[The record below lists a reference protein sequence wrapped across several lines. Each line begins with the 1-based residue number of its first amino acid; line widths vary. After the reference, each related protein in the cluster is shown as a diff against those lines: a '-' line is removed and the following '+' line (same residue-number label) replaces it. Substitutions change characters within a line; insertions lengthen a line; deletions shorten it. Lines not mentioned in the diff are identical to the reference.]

1 MKITILSVLIFLS
14 TKAFSQS
21 TIELT
26 CHKPLASEK
35 GAEILAEVDYSNVAK
50 KKILDSGPIFI
61 KVWDSKD
68 KSWSINSN
76 IMSGQSTNS
85 NQLLIFIRDLRVH
98 SLVISEAPN
107 TPSILKI
114 ISNNVVL
121 EYQTDCSEV
130 PKIPKKKP
138 N

>member
-1 MKITILSVLIFLS
+1 MRITTFTALLFLS

-26 CHKPLASEK
+26 CHKPLNAEK
-35 GAEILAEVDYSNVAK
+35 GAEILAEVDYTKGAN
-50 KKILDSGPIFI
+50 KKILNSGPIYI
-61 KVWDSKD
+61 KVWDSKE
-68 KSWSINSN
+68 KSWTINSN

-98 SLVISEAPN
+98 SLIISEAQN

-114 ISNNVVL
+114 LSNNVIV

-130 PKIPKKKP
+130 PKIPKKK
-138 N
+138 

>member
-1 MKITILSVLIFLS
+1 MKIIIFTTLIFLS
-14 TKAFSQS
+14 TKALSES
-21 TIELT
+21 SIELT
-26 CHKPLASEK
+26 CHKPLSAEK
-35 GAEILAEVDYSNVAK
+35 GAEILAEVDYTKVAN

-68 KSWSINSN
+68 KSWTINSN

-98 SLVISEAPN
+98 SLVISEAQN

-114 ISNNVVL
+114 ISNNVIV

-138 N
+138 S